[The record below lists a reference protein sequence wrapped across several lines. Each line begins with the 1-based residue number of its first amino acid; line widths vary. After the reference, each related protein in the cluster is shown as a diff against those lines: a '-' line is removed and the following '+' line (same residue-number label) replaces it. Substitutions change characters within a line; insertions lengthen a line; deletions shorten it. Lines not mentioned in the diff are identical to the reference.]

1 MGVERLLTAGSLT
14 ECDEKAKQVLIG
26 NCPIRRRRKEARPS
40 EIIEAARSA
49 FVANGFA
56 LTRVE
61 DIAAQAGVSKGT
73 VYLYFPTKE
82 ALFEAVA
89 RASVVPVLDSLAEA
103 LRADTSS
110 SAPAQLRLMC
120 ETMYREMV
128 GTEQRRLVHM
138 VIAEGPRFPWLTEFY
153 HREILSKGRN
163 ILRTIL
169 RRGAARGEFTLH
181 GLDDNPEVIIAPALI
196 AALWKILFDHLEPM
210 DLAAYRETHLSAMLR
225 ALEAPQAS

>member
-1 MGVERLLTAGSLT
+1 
-14 ECDEKAKQVLIG
+14 LIG
-26 NCPIRRRRKEARPS
+26 NCSIRRRRKDARPS

-61 DIAAQAGVSKGT
+61 DIAAKAGVSKGT

-89 RASVVPVLDSLAEA
+89 RANVLPVLDSLAAA
-103 LRADTSS
+103 LAADANSP
-110 SAPAQLRLMC
+110 APAQLRFMC
-120 ETMYREMV
+120 ETMYRELV
-128 GTEQRRLVHM
+128 ATEHRRLLHL

-153 HREILSKGRN
+153 HREILSKGRD

-169 RRGAARGEFTLH
+169 RRGAERGELRLH

-196 AALWKILFDHLEPM
+196 AALWKILFERLEPI
-210 DLAAYRETHLSAMLR
+210 DLATYREAHLSAMLR
-225 ALEAPQAS
+225 ALEAPQPS